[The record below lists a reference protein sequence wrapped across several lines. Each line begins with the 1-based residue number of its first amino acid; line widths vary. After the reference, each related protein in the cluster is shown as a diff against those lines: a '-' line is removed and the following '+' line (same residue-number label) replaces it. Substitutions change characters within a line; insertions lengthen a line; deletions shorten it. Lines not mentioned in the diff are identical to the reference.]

1 MQCVAPWKGKIKL
14 MDSFE
19 DAWKVISDYCK
30 SKITDIAYNTWIS
43 RIQPVDLDFDN
54 GTAYLLVPNDFHAQT
69 LRRCYMSLLN
79 EGFEEIFGTKFNIE
93 FRTPANAPKKSKPSA
108 AASITTSAATA
119 PLLQSP
125 DSSSYEYTFD
135 TFIVGSS
142 NKFAHAACLAV
153 ATNPSHAYNPLFLY
167 GNSGLGK
174 THLLY
179 AIGNEIKKN
188 DPSKVICYI
197 KGDDFTV
204 ELVESL
210 RLAKMNEFRQKYRQ
224 ADILLVDDVQFIGGK
239 ESTQEEF
246 FHTFNALYDA
256 RKQIVLTSDRPPK
269 EIKTLEDRLRSRFE
283 QDLIADIQPP
293 DLETRIAIIKRKA
306 ELDGVE
312 ISDEVCEYVASKIK
326 ANIRQLEGTVK
337 KIKAKY
343 YLDGE
348 KPTINSVQGI
358 ISDILNNDAPP
369 EVTVERIID
378 EVARTYGVSADEI
391 RSQKNRSA
399 NISNARHI
407 AIYVTRELTTL
418 SMVAIG
424 EEFGNRH
431 YSTIIYTIQK
441 VQKMMEKDR
450 KVKEIIDEPIV
461 VYTVLTSFIGPWTDF
476 ILAKI
481 IMGDARDNYTVA
493 IGLQLMID
501 QDFKNTYYKQFLAG
515 SVVVAV
521 PITLLF
527 LKMQKYYVEG
537 VTAGGVKG

>member
-246 FHTFNALYDA
+246 FHTFNHLHNAG
-256 RKQIVLTSDRPPK
+256 KQIVISSDKPPK
-269 EIKTLEDRLRSRFE
+269 DMTTLEARLRTRFE
-283 QDLIADIQPP
+283 WGLIADISVP
-293 DLETRIAIIKRKA
+293 DYETRMAILYKKI
-306 ELDGVE
+306 ELDQLE
-312 ISDEVCEYVASKIK
+312 RYQIPDEVIQYIAMNIK
-326 ANIRQLEGTVK
+326 TNIRELEGSLNKLIALYRIGGRKNFDVSLAAEAMKDMIAPDDSHKVTPELVLDVVSDHFNVSVSELKGSRRNARTAGARQIVMYLCRQMTDASLQSIGNLLGGRDHSTVNDGVDKMARDVEKDETLRNTIEIIQK
-337 KIKAKY
+337 KISP
-343 YLDGE
+343 L
-348 KPTINSVQGI
+348 
-358 ISDILNNDAPP
+358 
-369 EVTVERIID
+369 
-378 EVARTYGVSADEI
+378 
-391 RSQKNRSA
+391 
-399 NISNARHI
+399 
-407 AIYVTRELTTL
+407 
-418 SMVAIG
+418 
-424 EEFGNRH
+424 
-431 YSTIIYTIQK
+431 
-441 VQKMMEKDR
+441 
-450 KVKEIIDEPIV
+450 
-461 VYTVLTSFIGPWTDF
+461 
-476 ILAKI
+476 
-481 IMGDARDNYTVA
+481 
-493 IGLQLMID
+493 
-501 QDFKNTYYKQFLAG
+501 
-515 SVVVAV
+515 
-521 PITLLF
+521 
-527 LKMQKYYVEG
+527 
-537 VTAGGVKG
+537 

>member
-1 MQCVAPWKGKIKL
+1 MQLVEEKWSEILLTVKREHEL
-14 MDSFE
+14 
-19 DAWKVISDYCK
+19 
-30 SKITDIAYNTWIS
+30 TDISFNTWLKPLQIFS
-43 RIQPVDLDFDN
+43 IQNNRIFVLVSSEQMGLTYIN
-54 GTAYLLVPNDFHAQT
+54 KKYYLPLKVAVA
-69 LRRCYMSLLN
+69 
-79 EGFEEIFGTKFNIE
+79 EIIGMEYEIE
-93 FRTPANAPKKSKPSA
+93 FVLPEQARKLKMPHPARQA
-108 AASITTSAATA
+108 TTEEAERSNLN
-119 PLLQSP
+119 PN
-125 DSSSYEYTFD
+125 YTFD
-135 TFIVGSS
+135 TFVVG
-142 NKFAHAACLAV
+142 NNNRFAQSASLAV
-153 ATNPSHAYNPLFLY
+153 AESPGEIYNPLFLY
-167 GNSGLGK
+167 GGVGLGK
-174 THLLY
+174 THLMHSIAHFIQENHPGMKVLY
-179 AIGNEIKKN
+179 VSSETFTNELIEAIRNGNN
-188 DPSKVICYI
+188 TAMS
-197 KGDDFTV
+197 
-204 ELVESL
+204 
-210 RLAKMNEFRQKYRQ
+210 RFREKYRSI
-224 ADILLVDDVQFIGGK
+224 DVLLIDDVQFIIGK

-450 KVKEIIDEPIV
+450 KVKEIIDDTIKN
-461 VYTVLTSFIGPWTDF
+461 I
-476 ILAKI
+476 
-481 IMGDARDNYTVA
+481 RDR
-493 IGLQLMID
+493 
-501 QDFKNTYYKQFLAG
+501 
-515 SVVVAV
+515 
-521 PITLLF
+521 
-527 LKMQKYYVEG
+527 
-537 VTAGGVKG
+537 

>member
-246 FHTFNALYDA
+246 FHTFNHLHNAG
-256 RKQIVLTSDRPPK
+256 KQIVISSDKPPK
-269 EIKTLEDRLRSRFE
+269 DMTTLEARLRTRFE
-283 QDLIADIQPP
+283 WGLIADISVP
-293 DLETRIAIIKRKA
+293 DYETRMAILYKKI
-306 ELDGVE
+306 ELDQLE
-312 ISDEVCEYVASKIK
+312 RYQIPDEVIQYIAMNIK
-326 ANIRQLEGTVK
+326 TNIRELEGSLNKLIALYRIGGRKNFDVSLAAEAMKDMIAPDDSHKVTPELVLDVVSDHFNVSVSELKGSRRNARTAGARQIVMYLCRQMTDASLQSIGNLLGGRDHSTVNHGVDKIARDVEKDETLRNTIEIIQK
-337 KIKAKY
+337 KISP
-343 YLDGE
+343 L
-348 KPTINSVQGI
+348 
-358 ISDILNNDAPP
+358 
-369 EVTVERIID
+369 
-378 EVARTYGVSADEI
+378 
-391 RSQKNRSA
+391 
-399 NISNARHI
+399 
-407 AIYVTRELTTL
+407 
-418 SMVAIG
+418 
-424 EEFGNRH
+424 
-431 YSTIIYTIQK
+431 
-441 VQKMMEKDR
+441 
-450 KVKEIIDEPIV
+450 
-461 VYTVLTSFIGPWTDF
+461 
-476 ILAKI
+476 
-481 IMGDARDNYTVA
+481 
-493 IGLQLMID
+493 
-501 QDFKNTYYKQFLAG
+501 
-515 SVVVAV
+515 
-521 PITLLF
+521 
-527 LKMQKYYVEG
+527 
-537 VTAGGVKG
+537 

>member
-1 MQCVAPWKGKIKL
+1 MNL

-19 DAWKVISDYCK
+19 DAWEVICSYCK
-30 SKITDIAYNTWIS
+30 TKITDVAYNTWIS
-43 RIQPVDLDFDN
+43 RIKPLKLDFESN
-54 GTAYLLVPNDFHAQT
+54 TAYLIVPNDFHRQT
-69 LRRCYMSLLN
+69 LTRCYIPLLN
-79 EGFEEIFGTKFNIE
+79 EAFEAVFDNKFIVA
-93 FRTPANAPKKSKPSA
+93 FKTPEEVENQIKKPEVQVEVKD
-108 AASITTSAATA
+108 TN
-119 PLLQSP
+119 
-125 DSSSYEYTFD
+125 YEYTFD

-153 ATNPSHAYNPLFLY
+153 ATNPSHAYNPLFLW

-197 KGDDFTV
+197 KGDDFTN
-204 ELVESL
+204 ELIESL
-210 RLAKMNEFRQKYRQ
+210 RLAKMSEFRHKYRQ

-256 RKQIVLTSDRPPK
+256 KKQIVLTSDRPPK
-269 EIKTLEDRLRSRFE
+269 EIKTLDDRLRSRFE

-293 DLETRIAIIKRKA
+293 DIETRIAIIKRKA
-306 ELDGVE
+306 ELLE
-312 ISDEVCEYVASKIK
+312 IDLSNEVCEYIASKIK

-337 KIKAKY
+337 KLKAKS
-343 YLDGE
+343 LLNNE
-348 KPTINSVQGI
+348 KITISSVQEVI
-358 ISDILNNDAPP
+358 ADILNNDVPP

-378 EVARTYGVSADEI
+378 EVARTYGVSPDEI

-431 YSTIIYTIQK
+431 YSTIIYTLKK
-441 VQKMMEKDR
+441 VQEMMEKDR
-450 KVKEIIDEPIV
+450 KVKEIIDDTIKN
-461 VYTVLTSFIGPWTDF
+461 I
-476 ILAKI
+476 
-481 IMGDARDNYTVA
+481 RDR
-493 IGLQLMID
+493 
-501 QDFKNTYYKQFLAG
+501 
-515 SVVVAV
+515 
-521 PITLLF
+521 
-527 LKMQKYYVEG
+527 
-537 VTAGGVKG
+537 

>member
-1 MQCVAPWKGKIKL
+1 MDKILEKWDEILQTVKTEHDVSDISFDTWIKPLEVFGVEGNTLYILVPSEQMTLSYISKKYYLPLKVAIAEIIGTEYEIQFILPEQTRNIRPSNNKGKKTP
-14 MDSFE
+14 E
-19 DAWKVISDYCK
+19 PEA
-30 SKITDIAYNTWIS
+30 SKRSN
-43 RIQPVDLDFDN
+43 LN
-54 GTAYLLVPNDFHAQT
+54 PN
-69 LRRCYMSLLN
+69 
-79 EGFEEIFGTKFNIE
+79 
-93 FRTPANAPKKSKPSA
+93 
-108 AASITTSAATA
+108 
-119 PLLQSP
+119 
-125 DSSSYEYTFD
+125 YTFD
-135 TFIVGSS
+135 TFVVGS
-142 NKFAHAACLAV
+142 NNRFAQSASLAV
-153 ATNPSHAYNPLFLY
+153 AESPGEAYNPLYIY
-167 GNSGLGK
+167 GGPGLGK
-174 THLLY
+174 THLMHSIGHFILERNPNAKVLY
-179 AIGNEIKKN
+179 VTSEEFTNEVIESIRSGNASAMNK
-188 DPSKVICYI
+188 
-197 KGDDFTV
+197 
-204 ELVESL
+204 L
-210 RLAKMNEFRQKYRQ
+210 REKYRTI
-224 ADILLVDDVQFIGGK
+224 DVLMVDDVQFIIGK

-450 KVKEIIDEPIV
+450 KVKEIIDDTIKN
-461 VYTVLTSFIGPWTDF
+461 I
-476 ILAKI
+476 
-481 IMGDARDNYTVA
+481 RDR
-493 IGLQLMID
+493 
-501 QDFKNTYYKQFLAG
+501 
-515 SVVVAV
+515 
-521 PITLLF
+521 
-527 LKMQKYYVEG
+527 
-537 VTAGGVKG
+537 